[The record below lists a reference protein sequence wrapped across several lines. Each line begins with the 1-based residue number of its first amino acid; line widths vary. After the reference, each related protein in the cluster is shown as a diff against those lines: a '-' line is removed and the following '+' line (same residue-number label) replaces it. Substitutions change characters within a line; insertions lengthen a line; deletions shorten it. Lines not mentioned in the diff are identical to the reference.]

1 MSETERMMGVIKLTF
16 QRATAKHIVE
26 SERAVVANVRASLYD
41 NLRMAGLMPKP
52 GRAAK
57 SPTAGATPPQS

>member
-1 MSETERMMGVIKLTF
+1 MMGVIKLTF
-16 QRATAKHIVE
+16 QRATAKAINDDDK
-26 SERAVVANVRASLYD
+26 AVVASVRAALYD

-57 SPTAGATPPQS
+57 SPTTGATPPQS